1 MPKLSPILLLD
12 VIQQQRFGVEY
23 QPLIHTHSLETVAHE
38 ALARF
43 YQGDEQLLRAD
54 HFFNALHE
62 SPLTLFQVEYRM
74 KQLQLENAPSGE
86 LFLNLDPDAYAVAD
100 IAGAINPLLELIH
113 CRTHVVLEI
122 IENSDISD
130 ARQSANMAK
139 AFHEKNIQLALD
151 DIGSPHS
158 MLSLPIL
165 IAVDCLKFDR
175 SWFDSLH
182 QTNHRMALESL
193 IRYAK
198 DSGKR
203 TVLEGIETIEQLAIA
218 RQLDV
223 DMVQGFLF
231 KERFVH
237 VRA

>member
-23 QPLIHTHSLETVAHE
+23 QPLIHTHNLETIAHE

-43 YQGDEQLLRAD
+43 YRADEQLLRTD
-54 HFFNALHE
+54 HLFNELHH
-62 SPLTLFQVEYRM
+62 SPLTLFQVEYCM
-74 KQLQLENAPSGE
+74 KQLQLENAPAGE

-100 IAGAINPLLELIH
+100 IAGEENPLLSLIH
-113 CRTHVVLEI
+113 CRSDIVLEI

-165 IAVDCLKFDR
+165 ITVDCLKFDR
-175 SWFDSLH
+175 SWFNELYLP
-182 QTNHRMALESL
+182 NHRMALESL

-198 DSGKR
+198 DTGKR
-203 TVLEGIETIEQLAIA
+203 TVLEGIETPEQLEIA
-218 RQLDV
+218 RQLNV

-231 KERFVH
+231 KQRFIQ

>member
-23 QPLIHTHSLETVAHE
+23 QPLIHTQNLETIAHE

-43 YQGDEQLLRAD
+43 YRADEQLLRTD

-62 SPLTLFQVEYRM
+62 SPLTLFQVEYKM

-100 IAGAINPLLELIH
+100 IAGEINPLLELIH

-165 IAVDCLKFDR
+165 ITVDCLKFDR
-175 SWFDSLH
+175 SWFTELH
-182 QTNHRMALESL
+182 QANHRTALESL

-198 DSGKR
+198 DTGKR
-203 TVLEGIETIEQLAIA
+203 TVLEGIETFEQLEIA
-218 RQLDV
+218 RQLNV

-231 KERFVH
+231 KERFIR
-237 VRA
+237 VRT